1 MHNKYCH
8 ILLMYQLLGAAHFSL
23 WWFPFARR
31 QSPYL
36 TSPLHLL
43 ILFWI
48 TVTLPHASE
57 MCLTSTATFV
67 LCISLIQFQAL
78 LHPKAECGCGVTFD
92 FCYRF
97 ICHHLFFLSSG
108 PLVPYDCVASI
119 FVRQVYLQ
127 MWHLPLG
134 TQHFLSFQVIFKT
147 NSFLLELL

>member
-23 WWFPFARR
+23 WRFPFARR

-67 LCISLIQFQAL
+67 LCISLIHFQAL

-97 ICHHLFFLSSG
+97 ICHFFFFFFVFRSFGSLWLCSISFCQTGLFTNVTFAPQNLT
-108 PLVPYDCVASI
+108 
-119 FVRQVYLQ
+119 
-127 MWHLPLG
+127 LPLFSG
-134 TQHFLSFQVIFKT
+134 HFQ
-147 NSFLLELL
+147 N